1 MKYNKIALVFP
12 GQDSRYVG
20 MGKELYDKFRCVRDI
35 YDKASQVL
43 KYDISKKCFRSPNLG
58 KRIMHRGDLEK
69 AIYTQSAVLTTSYG
83 CFRVLEER
91 CLQRNVDLN
100 VPFLAGHSVGEYTA
114 FLVSGAIDFKTCLN
128 LVQKRA
134 AYLTELDKTYADM
147 GLMAIADKAKGFNY
161 KRIRSLCESFG
172 VYVSQNN
179 TKNEIVV
186 GGHKKSLSKLS
197 KELRKRGNLTKML
210 KAEGPL
216 HTPMMKQAAEKL
228 KIDLD
233 KCNFY
238 IASKPTIT
246 NVTTEAV
253 VAPKHIRKEL
263 YEQVYG
269 IVDWRGS
276 IEKAINDGGDLFIE
290 VGPRRVLS
298 KMIEDI
304 DSSIPKLNV
313 EDIGSL
319 EKTVR
324 ELT

>member
-20 MGKELYDKFRCVRDI
+20 MGKELYDKFKCVRDV

-43 KYDISKKCFRSPNLG
+43 KYDISKKCFKKSNLG
-58 KRIMHRGDLEK
+58 KRVLRRTELDK
-69 AIYTQSAVLTTSYG
+69 AIYAQPAVLTTSYA

-91 CLQRNVDLN
+91 CKQCNVDLS
-100 VPFLAGHSVGEYTA
+100 VSFLAGHSVGEYTA
-114 FLVSGAIDFKTCLN
+114 FLVSGTMDFKTCLN

-134 AYLTELDKTYADM
+134 SYITELDKTCAAT
-147 GLMAIADKAKGFNY
+147 GLMAIADKAKGFHY
-161 KRIRSLCESFG
+161 ERIRSLCESFG

-179 TKNEIVV
+179 TKSEIVV
-186 GGHKKSLSKLS
+186 GGYKKSLSKLS
-197 KELRKRGNLTKML
+197 KELRKRGSLTKML

-216 HTPMMKQAAEKL
+216 HTPIMKQAAEKF
-228 KIDLD
+228 KIELD
-233 KCNFY
+233 KYNFY
-238 IASKPTIT
+238 IASKPTIA
-246 NVTTEAV
+246 NVTTEAIV
-253 VAPKHIRKEL
+253 DPNHIRKEL

-290 VGPRRVLS
+290 VGPGRVLS
-298 KMIEDI
+298 NMIEGI

>member
-20 MGKELYDKFRCVRDI
+20 MGKELYDKFKCVRDV
-35 YDKASQVL
+35 YDQARQVL
-43 KYDISKKCFRSPNLG
+43 KYDISKKCFRRPNLV
-58 KRIMHRGDLEK
+58 KIIMHRGDLEQ
-69 AIYTQSAVLTTSYG
+69 AIYNQPAVLTTSYA

-100 VPFLAGHSVGEYTA
+100 VSFLAGHSIGEYTA
-114 FLVSGAIDFKTCLN
+114 LLVSGAIDFKTCLN

-134 AYLTELDKTYADM
+134 SYITELDKTYADM
-147 GLMAIADKAKGFNY
+147 GLMAIAGKAKGFNY
-161 KRIRSLCESFG
+161 ERIRSLCESFG
-172 VYVSQNN
+172 VYASQNN
-179 TKNEIVV
+179 TKSEIVV

-197 KELRKRGNLTKML
+197 KELRKRGNLTKIL
-210 KAEGPL
+210 KAEVPL

-253 VAPKHIRKEL
+253 VDPKHIRKEL
-263 YEQVYG
+263 CEQLYG
-269 IVDWRGS
+269 VIDWKGS
-276 IEKAINDGGDLFIE
+276 IEKAISDGGDLFIE
-290 VGPRRVLS
+290 VGPARVLS
-298 KMIEDI
+298 NMIEDI